1 MTTAEKIKGELQMGL
16 KLLAYKSVTLDLA
29 PMSYVDDALRGD
41 GWEPITG
48 LTAGGADGTEFSRY
62 YYSSAQKTY
71 AHVVCN
77 GYTGGCE
84 IKSADEAEMLESM
97 SFAEIKHLGNLI
109 DKKSVNFI
117 RIYSQKELESA
128 GSEEELK
135 ALHERKERM
144 IAEAEVA
151 LRKR

>member
-1 MTTAEKIKGELQMGL
+1 MASTDTIKSEIELGL
-16 KLLAYKSVTLDLA
+16 RLLAFKPLQLELA
-29 PMSYVDDALRGD
+29 PMKYVDQAMTANGL
-41 GWEPITG
+41 EAITG
-48 LTAGGADGTEFSRY
+48 VNHSGDELSRY

-77 GYTGGCE
+77 GYSGACE
-84 IKSADEAEMLESM
+84 IKAADETEMLDGM
-97 SFAEIKHLGNLI
+97 TFAELKHLGNLI
-109 DKKSVNFI
+109 DKKSVAFI
-117 RIYSQKELESA
+117 TIYSRKELENA

-135 ALHERKERM
+135 ALNERNERV